1 MQRYMEERKHGDMEA
16 LIEYVRLLRYGP
28 KASQDPGRPLTRI
41 KDIARMLRVSH
52 QHVRSLLRSDPS
64 KPDYRRVVRR
74 GPRAK
79 LTAVQEAY
87 LTHPFTLQK
96 WACKT
101 LSERVVLFHRQFPE
115 VKITVP
121 TLQKLYMRKGIKRK
135 ALRFVKTLKY

>member
-1 MQRYMEERKHGDMEA
+1 MQRHTEERKHGDREA

-28 KASQDPGRPLTRI
+28 KASQDLRRPLISI

-64 KPDYRRVVRR
+64 KPDYRRIIRR

-79 LTAVQEAY
+79 LTAVHEAY

-96 WACKT
+96 WASRT
-101 LSERVVLFHRQFPE
+101 LSERVVLFHR
-115 VKITVP
+115 
-121 TLQKLYMRKGIKRK
+121 
-135 ALRFVKTLKY
+135 